1 MDDKDKKLRGKLEG
15 LFSDLPPQ
23 VSAQAA
29 EPVPPSIAVQPPS
42 SAGLDGEALRAELL
56 EVKQALSESQ
66 AHFREWFDEAPFGY
80 HELDKQGCI
89 VQVNRTEAEMLGY
102 AVEEMLG
109 RPAWEFIQESEV
121 SRQAITAK
129 LAGQLPQQPAE
140 RTFVR
145 KDGSLVNV
153 LIQDRCLLDA
163 DGKIRGIRATVQDI
177 TDRKQVEVALTH
189 ERSLLRALIDNLP
202 DVIYVKD
209 SESRFLV
216 ANMAEARL
224 LGAATPE
231 ELLGKSDADYFP
243 AELASK
249 YRADEQAILQSGQP
263 LLNYEERTIDPAGN
277 PKWLIN
283 SKVLV
288 RDSQGEVIG
297 LVGMGRDIT
306 ERKQVE
312 IERERLLSEV
322 RQSEQLMRSIIDAT
336 PDWIFIK
343 DREHRY
349 RLANQGYAN
358 ALHLRPE
365 DFVGKNDLEL
375 GFPEELV
382 KGNPDKGIRG
392 FWADDQLVMDTGETQ
407 VYPND
412 PATIDGV
419 VHVFHTIKTPL
430 RDASGQVW
438 GVLAFA
444 RDVTDREQLVQDI
457 QARAQRDQLINTM
470 IARVRASL
478 MVEQVLAATVQEIGA
493 GLGAARVAVRL
504 KPAYSDGLQTMARE

>member
-15 LFSDLPPQ
+15 LFSDLPRET
-23 VSAQAA
+23 STQAA
-29 EPVPPSIAVQPPS
+29 GPVSPSAAVLQPS
-42 SAGLDGEALRAELL
+42 STGPDVEALRAELG

-80 HELDKQGCI
+80 HELDKQSCI
-89 VQVNRTEAEMLGY
+89 VRVNHTEAEMLGY
-102 AVEEMLG
+102 TIEEMLG

-121 SRQAITAK
+121 SRQAIADK
-129 LAGQLPQQPAE
+129 LAGRLPQQPAE
-140 RTFVR
+140 RIFVR

-153 LIQDRCLLDA
+153 LIQDQYLLDA
-163 DGKIRGIRATVQDI
+163 DGKIRGIRTTVQDI
-177 TDRKQVEVALTH
+177 TSRKQAEEALTR
-189 ERSLLRALIDNLP
+189 ERGLLRTLIDNLP
-202 DVIYVKD
+202 DLIYVKD
-209 SESRFLV
+209 TQSCFLV
-216 ANMAEARL
+216 ANEAEAL
-224 LGAATPE
+224 LMGAHHPD

-243 AELASK
+243 PELANK
-249 YRADEQAILQSGQP
+249 YLADERALFESGQAIL
-263 LLNYEERTIDPAGN
+263 NIEEPTVDAQGN
-277 PKWLIN
+277 PKWIVTT
-283 SKVLV
+283 KVPL
-288 RDSQGEVIG
+288 RDSQGKIVG

-306 ERKQVE
+306 TRKQVE

-322 RQSEQLMRSIIDAT
+322 RQSEQLMHSIIDAT

-349 RLANQGYAN
+349 RLANQGYAH
-358 ALHLRPE
+358 ALHIRPE
-365 DFVGKNDLEL
+365 DFIGKDDLEL

-382 KGNPDKGIRG
+382 KGNPEKDIRG

-419 VHVFHTIKTPL
+419 VHTFHTIKTPL
-430 RDASGQVW
+430 RDANGQIW

-457 QARAQRDQLINTM
+457 QARAQRDQMINAM
-470 IARVRASL
+470 VARVRAGFT
-478 MVEQVLAATVQEIGA
+478 VEQVLAATVQEIGV
-493 GLGAARVAVRL
+493 GLGAARVAVQI
-504 KPAYSDGLQTMARE
+504 KPAGGDRHGESQV

>member
-1 MDDKDKKLRGKLEG
+1 MDDKDKSLRGKLEG
-15 LFSDLPPQ
+15 LFSDLPREA
-23 VSAQAA
+23 STQAA
-29 EPVPPSIAVQPPS
+29 EPVSPSAAVPQPS
-42 SAGLDGEALRAELL
+42 SAGPDVEALRAELV

-66 AHFREWFDEAPFGY
+66 ARFREWFDEAPFGY

-89 VQVNRTEAEMLGY
+89 VRVNRTEAEMLGY
-102 AVEEMLG
+102 TIEEMLG

-121 SRQAITAK
+121 SRQAIIAK
-129 LAGQLPQQPAE
+129 LAGRLPQQPAE

-153 LIQDRCLLDA
+153 LVQDRYLLDA
-163 DGKIRGIRATVQDI
+163 DGKIRGMRTTVQDI
-177 TDRKQVEVALTH
+177 TDRKQVEAALTR
-189 ERSLLRALIDNLP
+189 ERSLLRTLIDNLP

-209 SESRFLV
+209 TESRFLV
-216 ANMAEARL
+216 ANMAEAHL

-231 ELLGKSDADYFP
+231 ELLGRSDADYFP

-249 YRADEQAILQSGQP
+249 YRADEQVILQSGQS

-283 SKVLV
+283 SKLLV
-288 RDSQGEVIG
+288 RDSQGKVIG
-297 LVGMGRDIT
+297 LVGIGRDIT
-306 ERKQVE
+306 AWKQMDND
-312 IERERLLSEV
+312 RERLLSEV
-322 RQSEQLMRSIIDAT
+322 RQSEQLMRTLIDAT

-349 RLANQGYAN
+349 RLANQGYAD
-358 ALHLRPE
+358 ALHLAPS
-365 DFVGKNDLEL
+365 DFIGKNDLEL
-375 GFPEELV
+375 GFPEESV
-382 KGNPDKGIRG
+382 KGDPEKGIRG
-392 FWADDQLVMDTGETQ
+392 LWTDDRQVMDSGQ
-407 VYPND
+407 SIVNPND

-419 VHVFHTIKTPL
+419 AHIFHTIKVPL

-457 QARAQRDQLINTM
+457 QARAKRDQLINVMVT
-470 IARVRASL
+470 RVRAGL
-478 MVEQVLAATVQEIGA
+478 TVDQVLAATVEEVGA
-493 GLGAARVAVRL
+493 AVGAARVVVKL
-504 KPAYSDGLQTMARE
+504 HPAHSADPGNGKG